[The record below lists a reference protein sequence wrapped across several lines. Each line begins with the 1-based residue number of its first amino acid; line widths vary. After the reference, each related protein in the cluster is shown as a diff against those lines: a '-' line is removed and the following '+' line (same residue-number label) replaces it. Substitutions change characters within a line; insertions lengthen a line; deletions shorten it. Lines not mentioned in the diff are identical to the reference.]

1 MLRYHSKPPK
11 EKNLIPIA
19 FVFIWGTRDAN
30 VRPTKLYIDIDATY
44 LRQIARELRQ
54 NCEMTST
61 MNA

>member
-30 VRPTKLYIDIDATY
+30 VRSAKLYIDIDATY
-44 LRQIARELRQ
+44 LRQVARELDKIAR
-54 NCEMTST
+54 
-61 MNA
+61 